1 LINNLNLDYFFLSG
15 FWVNA
20 EPAADFAVLLDAGL
34 LRVLLAELAALG
46 DVTFCGAFV
55 CERADPAADFAVL
68 LAFGF
73 CKVLDAALAAFGV
86 VISGFFI

>member
-1 LINNLNLDYFFLSG
+1 LTSNYLFFPG

-20 EPAADFAVLLDAGL
+20 EPAADFAALLAPGL

-46 DVTFCGAFV
+46 EVTFCGAFV
-55 CERADPAADFAVL
+55 CERAEPAADFAAL

-86 VISGFFI
+86 VTSGFFI